1 MSFSDSGFGGS
12 GGVTAGNSG
21 FGPIG
26 GAEDGNSGFC
36 PIILTSKMKP
46 KKVARTLA
54 RIVNRGIQ
62 ICHLEGFFQKSG
74 LAGDQLGGGVPG
86 SSRSSSTPISE
97 RLPLIVSCLVRCLCE
112 RELV

>member
-1 MSFSDSGFGGS
+1 MSFSDGGFGGS
-12 GGVTAGNSG
+12 GGV
-21 FGPIG
+21 
-26 GAEDGNSGFC
+26 EDGNSGFC

-46 KKVARTLA
+46 KKVARALA

-86 SSRSSSTPISE
+86 SRGSSSRPISE
-97 RLPLIVSCLVRCLCE
+97 WLPLIVSILVRGLCE
-112 RELV
+112 